1 LIGMTI
7 AKAVNADVIRFGS
20 NAEYVNYNPNT
31 DVFSLAKS
39 IQRGMG
45 GTSLSQAWNTAKSS
59 GRKYDRVFILSDN
72 ECNIGSTYSAYKSY
86 VEKVGDP
93 YVYSIDLASYGT
105 VPMAGPKVRY
115 YYGYGYGMFDDIAKS
130 EFNPMYHI
138 EKIRKVEI

>member
-1 LIGMTI
+1 MTI

-20 NAEYVNYNPNT
+20 NAEYVSYNSNS
-31 DVFSLAKS
+31 DVFGLAKS
-39 IQRGMG
+39 IQKGMG
-45 GTSLSQAWNTAKSS
+45 GTSLSSAWNEAQRS

-72 ECNIGSTYSAYKSY
+72 ECNVGSTYSAYKSY
-86 VEKVGDP
+86 VEKVGNP

-105 VPMAGPKVRY
+105 VAIAGPKVRY

-130 EFNPMYHI
+130 EFNPMRHI